1 MKKITGITAKT
12 PDRLLLNAGAFFKN
26 YDPATDTVDMA
37 KEKIIGATQGGGSF
51 SAVPTVRPI
60 EIDGASGNIKG
71 MSVIDDWTVTMTANV
86 KEVTVDSLMLA
97 IGAATADKAGAP
109 AGYTKISGKP
119 DFEDGDYQN
128 NITWVGTLK
137 GSNKP
142 VIIVLKNAISTN
154 GLSLTVA
161 DKGEAVIPIT
171 LTGHYDSMDT
181 DTAPFDIYYPD
192 EEETE

>member
-26 YDPATDTVDMA
+26 YNPETDTVDKA
-37 KEKIIGATQGGGSF
+37 KTKLIGATQGGGSF

-86 KEVTVDSLMLA
+86 KEVTVDSMKLA
-97 IGAATADKAGAP
+97 LGAATAETSTAP
-109 AGYTKISGKP
+109 AGYTKISGKS
-119 DFEDGDYQN
+119 DFEDEDYQD

-137 GSNKP
+137 GSDKP
-142 VIIVLKNAISTN
+142 VIIVLKNALSTN

-181 DTAPFDIYYPD
+181 DTAPFDIYYP
-192 EEETE
+192 TEVTE